1 MAYTNVYTFADDNII
16 NNIDFN
22 NMTGGYENI
31 YDMIR
36 NSIYIDE
43 THSKSL
49 YNPDE
54 RVKTCKTSSEPKL
67 RCDSAKL
74 LKYLIRMELNNYKTA
89 KKAVQKENTSYLLFK
104 KKVQKELPK
113 KEDYLRIIKP
123 YTVRSSEGSQIS
135 KDIFQEQKTRLL
147 GDTAECDRQEQISRA
162 KCDKISNKSSRAY
175 KMCEQNIIND
185 KKICEENIRRRQ
197 PTFFKDSKLKKVE
210 RDIRDVDKIFIVN
223 VEYLKSFFKTI
234 RMNIQKLVDLLNG
247 CPFLV
252 NVDQDAITKGLMKV
266 LYQETLKDLESKPNK
281 TETDLI
287 TIKNIREK
295 LETIDD
301 KKKRGVVV
309 RAATVVAESA
319 VKYEDKIVTA
329 GTTAGLGFLWYIG
342 IVVSAGA
349 NPVMAPIMLGML
361 AIVGAVWGSFKLYQ
375 RLKFGAKVISK
386 KDFIKNLSMFALNE
400 TTEIDQNI
408 NPFGEISVLRSL
420 ENDLIEYLRATGC
433 KDPINNSNI
442 CLINVNKLC
451 VTSVDRDC
459 PADNDT
465 VVIKNKTTG
474 EYERKSIADGSKG
487 TSRVNVFASAERKA
501 FQKEID
507 KKKQLTKGI
516 LKRMGKMFDA
526 FGEAAEKETLPYVN
540 LLADGE
546 GVEASDTDY

>member
-89 KKAVQKENTSYLLFK
+89 KKAVNKKNPKEII
-104 KKVQKELPK
+104 K

-123 YTVRSSEGSQIS
+123 YTVRSSQGSQLS
-135 KDIFQEQKTRLL
+135 KEIFEDERTRLI
-147 GDTAECDRQEQISRA
+147 GDTTECKRQEEISIA
-162 KCDKISNKSSRAY
+162 KCSKITNKLA
-175 KMCEQNIIND
+175 KKICTDNIIRD

-210 RDIRDVDKIFIVN
+210 RDIKDIDKIFIVN

-309 RAATVVAESA
+309 RAATAVAESA

-342 IVVSAGA
+342 IVVLAGA

-526 FGEAAEKETLPYVN
+526 FGEAAEKETLPYVD